1 MRGKGETSSLAFLPL
16 TPIFKPTGPNS
27 PLILF
32 FILTFYAAVKF
43 CDCVSWYYLTDKVR
57 VQTYMHLPKDTAL
70 SLQWTVLIIVP
81 SLAGV
86 PSNTFSCWGKTEPET
101 KLGTAKANYENYDIG
116 TWTWIWAGAWKKNKK
131 QDLSQ
136 RKSERKH
143 EEPWITP
150 ERNIIS

>member
-27 PLILF
+27 SLILF

-43 CDCVSWYYLTDKVR
+43 CDCVSWYCLTDKVR

-86 PSNTFSCWGKTEPET
+86 PSNTFSCWAKLNQKLNWEQLRLTMKTM
-101 KLGTAKANYENYDIG
+101 
-116 TWTWIWAGAWKKNKK
+116 TWEHEHESEQEHEKKTKNKTWVRENLNGNMK
-131 QDLSQ
+131 N
-136 RKSERKH
+136 H
-143 EEPWITP
+143 E
-150 ERNIIS
+150 